1 MIPESQNSDSMA
13 SQEFRPRSIATLI
26 RTVVMP
32 AAIQL
37 DSQLCARTI
46 EIQDVTVERMLPAK
60 FVAREISVP

>member
-1 MIPESQNSDSMA
+1 MIPESQNNDSMA

-26 RTVVMP
+26 RTVVML

-46 EIQDVTVERMLPAK
+46 EIQDVIFERMLSTK
-60 FVAREISVP
+60 FVVCEISVP